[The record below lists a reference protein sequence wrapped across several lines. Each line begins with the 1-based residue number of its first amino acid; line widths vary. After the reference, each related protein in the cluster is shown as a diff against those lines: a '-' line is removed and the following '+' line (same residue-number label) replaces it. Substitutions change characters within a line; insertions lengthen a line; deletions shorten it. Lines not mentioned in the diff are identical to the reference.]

1 VASLWQ
7 DMQRRGIKTGLARS
21 RPVNVLG
28 RHIQSLTNIIKLSW
42 IHFWHRLN
50 AYMGRHATRAQAI
63 RRGSVQRRT
72 FLSQRAAA
80 VHLQAAWR
88 ASIVRR
94 ALLFSG
100 SGAAILRAA
109 ISKGCAGYVTP
120 SRQPG
125 DATPSAAGAF
135 SKLLTN

>member
-1 VASLWQ
+1 
-7 DMQRRGIKTGLARS
+7 MKTGLARS
-21 RPVNVLG
+21 MPVNVLG

-94 ALLFSG
+94 ALSRMRT
-100 SGAAILRAA
+100 AAVAVQRVWRGYIARSHFQRMRRICNTIQAA
-109 ISKGCAGYVTP
+109 WRCHAQR
-120 SRQPG
+120 SRC
-125 DATPSAAGAF
+125 
-135 SKLLTN
+135 L